1 MPLRSM
7 LDNFFS
13 SQRPLFSLSD
23 QVWNP
28 PTDIFETPQATVI
41 RMEVAGLDEQQ
52 LNITA
57 QQNVL
62 NVQGRRALPNPQE
75 PVNFHLMEIHHGH
88 FQRTFQFSFTLNKD
102 EIKASYERG
111 FLLIELQRPDSPVTR
126 VSVEILGELGG
137 PEKNS

>member
-1 MPLRSM
+1 MPNRSM

-28 PTDIFETPQATVI
+28 PTDVFETPEATMI
-41 RMEVAGLDEQQ
+41 RMEVAGLDEQH

-62 NVQGRRALPNPQE
+62 IVQGRRALPSPPEQ
-75 PVNFHLMEIHHGH
+75 VNFHLMEIHHGN
-88 FQRTFQFSFTLNKD
+88 FQRVFQFSFTLAKED
-102 EIKASYERG
+102 IRATYDKG
-111 FLLIELQRPDSPVTR
+111 FLMIELKRPRMSVTQ
-126 VSVEILGELGG
+126 VTVEILT
-137 PEKNS
+137 PESGR